1 MDLSKNIVPIGK
13 IDLFESDVFLG
24 DRVKKKYEIAIR
36 ALILTCC
43 RSIYLEH
50 APGKSDIGEEVV
62 TYLAEGGTAH
72 WHLAGLSDSARMI
85 VRGEK
90 LKQKLVTLLNES
102 EASGS
107 CNYFENLEKR

>member
-1 MDLSKNIVPIGK
+1 MDLSKKIATIGEM
-13 IDLFESDVFLG
+13 DLFESDVFLG

-50 APGKSDIGEEVV
+50 APGNSDVVEEVV
-62 TYLAEGGTAH
+62 TYVAEGGTAH
-72 WHLAGLSDSARMI
+72 WHLAGQSGTSRMI

-90 LKQKLVTLLNES
+90 LRQKLVTLLNES
-102 EASGS
+102 EAFGS
-107 CNYFENLEKR
+107 HDFFEN